1 MITINNQNTLVYPD
15 VLGKLDSEEFKVKK
29 LGCDFIELKFSHCN
43 IVNFNKSLVLLTL
56 CEIKSIIFDT
66 YIDNELRYNDF
77 KNNTFDSYTLNEMSI
92 SEALIWNKYCQNS
105 NYNNAFTIIPLYII
119 NDSQFIFNLPTRLTT
134 EFFSGVT
141 INIC

>member
-15 VLGKLDSEEFKVKK
+15 VFGKLDSEEFKIKK

-43 IVNFNKSLVLLTL
+43 IVNFNKSLVLLAL

-77 KNNTFDSYTLNEMSI
+77 KNNTFDSYNLNERNI

-105 NYNNAFTIIPLYII
+105 NYNNTFTIIPLHRI
-119 NDSQFIFNLPTRLTT
+119 NDSQFIFNLPTCLTT
-134 EFFSGVT
+134 EFFSGFT